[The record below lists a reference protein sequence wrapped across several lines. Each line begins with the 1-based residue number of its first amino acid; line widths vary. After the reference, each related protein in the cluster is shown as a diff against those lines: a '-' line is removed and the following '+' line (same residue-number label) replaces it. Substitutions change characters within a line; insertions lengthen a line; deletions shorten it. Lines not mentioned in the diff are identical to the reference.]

1 MRPVRE
7 CRRRAA
13 PRLAC
18 LTPAWARLP
27 AGADLPLG
35 PAGSSPPGG
44 GGDASARRA
53 AAQGKALE
61 GVRGSLRAVPPFPST
76 GLVSTMRRA
85 HRVPARVPL
94 GLHQLRVWSCV
105 ALLNTEDLLLCKQCC
120 FLLLEKSCGVNDLVL
135 CFLFFFFSLRRLW
148 IFYFQAAE
156 RRGSGWASSHAA
168 TCSAGLSSPHVS
180 PWSWCA

>member
-18 LTPAWARLP
+18 LMPAWARLP

-53 AAQGKALE
+53 AESAAQGKAPE

-135 CFLFFFFSLRRLW
+135 CFLFFFFFS
-148 IFYFQAAE
+148 
-156 RRGSGWASSHAA
+156 
-168 TCSAGLSSPHVS
+168 
-180 PWSWCA
+180 